1 MGHGLVFVQTNERG
15 YDKEALEWLKENF
28 KCVYRAYIS
37 YPRSINHNGHSK
49 VENKQK
55 SPLCCLVLLFPIHH
69 DCVNYHPIWNNKDR
83 SIDLFYLEENLV
95 QYQLDFI
102 SGEFLSKNDAT
113 RFDYGMFEVHRK
125 DSKKHALT
133 FIPKK
138 IEGERCMWNLDRCSS
153 GMQMKKSLWSIDG
166 IGFSFSSLLRFD
178 VDLCFVCG
186 TFELFID
193 VIHTIFP
200 RSCFDSSQSNRS

>member
-28 KCVYRAYIS
+28 RCVCIGPIYLILGQLITMVIQKLRIS
-37 YPRSINHNGHSK
+37 KNHHCVVLYFCFLSIMI
-49 VENKQK
+49 
-55 SPLCCLVLLFPIHH
+55 VLIITPFETT
-69 DCVNYHPIWNNKDR
+69 K
-83 SIDLFYLEENLV
+83 IDLFYLEENLV